1 MAYHNHR
8 LAPGLRRAR
17 VVSCLALACLL
28 LTSCSEPTAPA
39 ASEATDD
46 DVDDDESDG
55 AEPDAG
61 RDAAPEQRPDAAA
74 RDAGVNDAGARRA
87 DAAVPRP
94 DAGSSGAGS
103 GCMLGEAGSF
113 ATDES
118 LDLFGQITYFAKS
131 TSLPAGRYR
140 VSYVDGCMKYNA
152 ILPWTVNQSSPPS
165 GWWLVGA
172 SNSDKVTLL
181 PGVVSSDFFG
191 TFESCVSASKSMPGV
206 EFDFAGGKL
215 GLWLDDAPYQ
225 DNAAGVDGRNP
236 KWQLTLLVEEC
247 PPDLVL
253 L

>member
-1 MAYHNHR
+1 MAYHKHR
-8 LAPGLRRAR
+8 LAPGGCRAR
-17 VVSCLALACLL
+17 VVSCLALAGSLL
-28 LTSCSEPTAPA
+28 ISCAEPA
-39 ASEATDD
+39 ARSTSDDTGEDD
-46 DVDDDESDG
+46 DDQQSDV
-55 AEPDAG
+55 AEVDAG
-61 RDAAPEQRPDAAA
+61 RDASREQRPDATT
-74 RDAGVNDAGARRA
+74 RDAGARDASVRT
-87 DAAVPRP
+87 DAAAARP
-94 DAGSSGAGS
+94 DAGSGSTGS

-118 LDLFGQITYFAKS
+118 LDLFGQVTYFAKG

-165 GWWLVGA
+165 GWWLVGT
-172 SNSDKVTLL
+172 STSDKVTLL
-181 PGVVSSDFFG
+181 PGVVSNDFFG
-191 TFESCVSASKSMPGV
+191 TFESCVSASKSMPVV
-206 EFDFAGGKL
+206 EFDFTGGKL